1 MGKKRSGAGLT
12 GPQQA
17 AKFLGVSVLSGVV
30 LAGIAI
36 PGAGALGLAAKGTV
50 EGFDEI
56 PANLKTP
63 PLSQRTT
70 ILDAEGGLI
79 ATVYSRDRQ
88 VVPLTAMSP
97 YMQKA
102 IVAIEDSR
110 FYEHG
115 AVDLKG
121 ILRAVNRNAQEGGAA
136 QGASTLTQQYV
147 KNVFVEEAG
156 DDETKV
162 REAQEKSLGR
172 KIRELKYSI
181 QVEEELGK
189 KKILEN
195 YLNITYFGQG
205 AYGIESASQRYFS
218 KPAKDL
224 TLEESALLAGLV
236 QSPSR
241 YDPVNDSQ
249 EAMKRRNVVLQRMAD
264 VKDISQA
271 EADEAKAKPV
281 TLKVTRPKNGCITA
295 VKGAGF
301 FCDYVRAT
309 FLNDTVF
316 GKTRE
321 ERAKVWNQGGLTIR
335 TTLDPQSQE
344 AANASIKDHVNEDDS
359 IATAVTMVQPG
370 TGKVLAMGQ
379 SKPYG
384 FGKNETQINYSV
396 DKRMGGSNFGFQVGS
411 TFKPFIAAA
420 AIEQGMEPTKV
431 YSAPNK
437 MEYPSP
443 VSRCSGPA
451 WQNLP
456 LGNGKLQTA
465 QNETRD
471 EVGPYAL
478 RTAMEK
484 SINTYFVQ
492 MISDIGICPV
502 TEMTQKLG
510 VVPASGVK
518 LPEEPS
524 IALGSA
530 EMSPL
535 TMANAYAAF
544 ANRGVYCTPVALESI
559 TDSHGKAL
567 AVPKTKCDRAMAQ
580 DTADTINQLLRGVVD
595 SGTGERAA
603 SPTATTRARPV
614 PPTTATTPGSW
625 ATPRT
630 CPARSGS
637 APAVRRRSR
646 WRTSPSAGSTTRRSS
661 AAACPARSGRTR
673 SRARSPAARPR
684 TSSGPASRSPRSGAA
699 VRAPEPVTGTAPA
712 AAPAAGAPP
721 PRRPPPRASRT
732 SPASPAATTS
742 PAAVRPPE
750 APRPAAR
757 ARAARSR
764 RSRWSRSPRSR
775 WSRARRA
782 APVAARPRNGAGTEE
797 EGRAPAGSPAGA
809 LPFLHVSPYL
819 RAGPYESCF
828 LTAAATR
835 PPSARPA
842 TFGFTIFMTAPM
854 ARGPSAPAALASST
868 ACATIAASSSSPSC
882 LGR

>member
-1 MGKKRSGAGLT
+1 MGKKRSGGGLT
-12 GPQQA
+12 RPQQA

-88 VVPLTAMSP
+88 VVPLTAISP

-115 AVDLKG
+115 AIDLKG

-189 KKILEN
+189 NKILEN
-195 YLNITYFGQG
+195 YLNITYFGQQ
-205 AYGIESASQRYFS
+205 AYGIESAAQRYFS

-224 TLEESALLAGLV
+224 TLDESALLAGVV

-241 YDPVNDSQ
+241 YDPVNDAT
-249 EAMKRRNVVLQRMAD
+249 EATKRRNIVLQRMAD
-264 VKDISQA
+264 MKDISQT
-271 EADEAKAKPV
+271 EADEAKKKPIQ
-281 TLKVTRPKNGCITA
+281 LKVTRPKNGCITA

-301 FCDYVRAT
+301 FCDFVRNT
-309 FLNDTVF
+309 FLSDTVF

-321 ERAKVWNQGGLTIR
+321 ERAKIWNQGGLTVR

-344 AANASIKDHVNEDDS
+344 SANASIQDHVYADDS
-359 IATAVTMVQPG
+359 IATAVTLVQPG
-370 TGKVLAMGQ
+370 TGRVLAMGQ

-411 TFKPFIAAA
+411 TFKPFVAAA
-420 AIEQGMEPTKV
+420 ALEQGMEPTKV

-437 MEYPSP
+437 MDYPSP
-443 VSRCSGPA
+443 VSRCDGSQFLNVPVK
-451 WQNLP
+451 
-456 LGNGKLQTA
+456 GKRATA
-465 QNETRD
+465 QNETVD
-471 EVGPYAL
+471 EIGPYAL
-478 RTAMEK
+478 KTAMAK

-492 MISDIGICPV
+492 MISEIGICPV

-530 EMSPL
+530 ELSPL
-535 TMANAYAAF
+535 TMANAYATF
-544 ANRGVYCTPVALESI
+544 ANRGVHCTPIVLESI
-559 TDSHGKAL
+559 TDAHGKAL
-567 AVPKTKCDRAMAQ
+567 AVPKSHCDRAMAPE
-580 DTADTINQLLRGVVD
+580 TADTINTLLRGVVEA
-595 SGTGERAA
+595 GTGERAGLTDRDNA
-603 SPTATTRARPV
+603 GKTGTTDSRYNAWFVGYTPNISGAVWVGSGGAKKISMEDITIGGQYYPKVFGGGLPGPIWKDAVSGALSGREAPSFVTVGIPEPSAAGDGNGGGRGNTV
-614 PPTTATTPGSW
+614 PPSPNRPNRPGKPGGDGKPGDSRPGGMTTAG
-625 ATPRT
+625 AT
-630 CPARSGS
+630 G
-637 APAVRRRSR
+637 
-646 WRTSPSAGSTTRRSS
+646 
-661 AAACPARSGRTR
+661 GRTGGT
-673 SRARSPAARPR
+673 PDNPFPGI
-684 TSSGPASRSPRSGAA
+684 TL
-699 VRAPEPVTGTAPA
+699 EPGLI
-712 AAPAAGAPP
+712 GG
-721 PRRPPPRASRT
+721 R
-732 SPASPAATTS
+732 
-742 PAAVRPPE
+742 
-750 APRPAAR
+750 
-757 ARAARSR
+757 
-764 RSRWSRSPRSR
+764 
-775 WSRARRA
+775 
-782 APVAARPRNGAGTEE
+782 EE
-797 EGRAPAGSPAGA
+797 Q
-809 LPFLHVSPYL
+809 
-819 RAGPYESCF
+819 
-828 LTAAATR
+828 
-835 PPSARPA
+835 
-842 TFGFTIFMTAPM
+842 
-854 ARGPSAPAALASST
+854 
-868 ACATIAASSSSPSC
+868 
-882 LGR
+882 

>member
-88 VVPLTAMSP
+88 VVPLTAISP

-115 AVDLKG
+115 AIDAKG

-195 YLNITYFGQG
+195 YLNITYFGQQ
-205 AYGIESASQRYFS
+205 AYGIESAAQRYFS

-224 TLEESALLAGLV
+224 TLDESALLAGVV

-241 YDPVNDSQ
+241 FDPVNDAQ

-264 VKDISQA
+264 MKDISQA
-271 EADEAKAKPV
+271 EADEAKKKPV

-301 FCDYVRAT
+301 FCDYVRNT
-309 FLNDTVF
+309 FLTDPVF

-321 ERAKVWNQGGLTIR
+321 ERAKLWNQGGLTVR

-344 AANASIKDHVNEDDS
+344 SVNESIKDHVNQDDKV
-359 IATAVTMVQPG
+359 ATAVTLVQPG
-370 TGKVLAMGQ
+370 TGRVLAMGQ

-384 FGKNETQINYSV
+384 FGKNETQINFSV
-396 DKRMGGSNFGFQVGS
+396 DKRMGGSNFGFPTGS
-411 TFKPFIAAA
+411 TFKPFVAAA
-420 AIEQGMEPTKV
+420 ALEKGVPAGKT
-431 YSAPNK
+431 YPSPHD

-443 VSRCSGPA
+443 V
-451 WQNLP
+451 
-456 LGNGKLQTA
+456 QTCGDKPWVNTSHDRVE
-465 QNETRD
+465 NESESER
-471 EVGPYAL
+471 GPYGMQE
-478 RTAMEK
+478 AMAK
-484 SINTYFVQ
+484 SVNTYFVE
-492 MISDIGICPV
+492 MISENGLCPV
-502 TEMTQKLG
+502 TDMTTKLG
-510 VVPASGVK
+510 VIPADGTK
-518 LPEEPS
+518 LPEVPA
-524 IALGSA
+524 IALGT
-530 EMSPL
+530 EGMSPL
-535 TMANAYAAF
+535 TMANAYATF

-559 TDSHGKAL
+559 TDAHGKAL
-567 AVPKTKCDRAMAQ
+567 AVPKSQCDRVMSEK
-580 DTADTINQLLRGVVD
+580 TADTVNTLLLGVID
-595 SGTGERAA
+595 SGTGTAA
-603 SPTATTRARPV
+603 GLTDRQNAGKTGTTDSRYNAWFVGYTPNMAGATWVGSGGAKQVSMENITIGGQYYDKV
-614 PPTTATTPGSW
+614 YGGGLPGPIW
-625 ATPRT
+625 KQ
-630 CPARSGS
+630 
-637 APAVRRRSR
+637 AV
-646 WRTSPSAGSTTRRSS
+646 
-661 AAACPARSGRTR
+661 
-673 SRARSPAARPR
+673 
-684 TSSGPASRSPRSGAA
+684 SGALDG
-699 VRAPEPVTGTAPA
+699 REAPNFVTVGLGPDTGAPTGGGR
-712 AAPAAGAPP
+712 PTNPTPNKPGKPGKPGGDNKPGGRPGGQTAAGA
-721 PRRPPPRASRT
+721 T
-732 SPASPAATTS
+732 
-742 PAAVRPPE
+742 
-750 APRPAAR
+750 
-757 ARAARSR
+757 
-764 RSRWSRSPRSR
+764 
-775 WSRARRA
+775 
-782 APVAARPRNGAGTEE
+782 GG
-797 EGRAPAGSPAGA
+797 
-809 LPFLHVSPYL
+809 
-819 RAGPYESCF
+819 
-828 LTAAATR
+828 AAAGQTGG
-835 PPSARPA
+835 A
-842 TFGFTIFMTAPM
+842 TG
-854 ARGPSAPAALASST
+854 G
-868 ACATIAASSSSPSC
+868 ATGGGTPTDPFPGGIIGG
-882 LGR
+882 LED

>member
-17 AKFLGVSVLSGVV
+17 ARFLGVSVLSGVV

-205 AYGIESASQRYFS
+205 AYGIESAAQRYFS

-224 TLEESALLAGLV
+224 TLDESALLAGLV

-309 FLNDTVF
+309 FLSDPVF

-321 ERAKVWNQGGLTIR
+321 ERARIWNQGGLTVR
-335 TTLDPQSQE
+335 TTLDPQSQD
-344 AANASIKDHVNEDDS
+344 AANASIKDHVDEDDS

-370 TGKVLAMGQ
+370 TGRVLAMGQ

-420 AIEQGMEPTKV
+420 ALEQGMEPTKV

-443 VSRCSGPA
+443 VSRCSGAP

-465 QNETRD
+465 ENETRD

-492 MISDIGICPV
+492 MISEIGLCPV

-544 ANRGVYCTPVALESI
+544 ANRGVYCTPIALESI
-559 TDSHGKAL
+559 TDAHGKSL
-567 AVPKTKCDRAMAQ
+567 AVPKTKCDRAMSQ
-580 DTADTINQLLRGVVD
+580 DTADTINNLLRGVVD
-595 SGTGERAA
+595 SGTGERAGLTDRDNA
-603 SPTATTRARPV
+603 GKTGTTDNRYNAWFVGYTPNLSGAVWVGSGGSKKISMEDITIGGQYYPKVFGGGLPGPIWKDAVSGALAGREAPGFAAVSIPEGSTGGGGTGSGTGGTTGGRGNPNPPATRKPGKPGKPGGDGKPGDTRPGGGAVGGAVGGGALGGTGTGGVVSGGGGAQPPV
-614 PPTTATTPGSW
+614 PP
-625 ATPRT
+625 
-630 CPARSGS
+630 
-637 APAVRRRSR
+637 VD
-646 WRTSPSAGSTTRRSS
+646 
-661 AAACPARSGRTR
+661 
-673 SRARSPAARPR
+673 
-684 TSSGPASRSPRSGAA
+684 
-699 VRAPEPVTGTAPA
+699 PVTG
-712 AAPAAGAPP
+712 
-721 PRRPPPRASRT
+721 
-732 SPASPAATTS
+732 
-742 PAAVRPPE
+742 
-750 APRPAAR
+750 
-757 ARAARSR
+757 
-764 RSRWSRSPRSR
+764 
-775 WSRARRA
+775 
-782 APVAARPRNGAGTEE
+782 GTVVPD
-797 EGRAPAGSPAGA
+797 PAGGGA
-809 LPFLHVSPYL
+809 QTP
-819 RAGPYESCF
+819 
-828 LTAAATR
+828 
-835 PPSARPA
+835 
-842 TFGFTIFMTAPM
+842 
-854 ARGPSAPAALASST
+854 
-868 ACATIAASSSSPSC
+868 
-882 LGR
+882 